1 MTSYYNTYI
10 HVFYSEVKRDK
21 KKTNQI
27 TKRKTTLELK
37 KEFPAEKQ
45 CAEVKHKPN

>member
-1 MTSYYNTYI
+1 MTSYNTYI

-27 TKRKTTLELK
+27 TKRKTTLKLK
-37 KEFPAEKQ
+37 TEFPAEKHG
-45 CAEVKHKPN
+45 AEVKQKPN